1 MKSLTSRYF
10 IIIVLGL
17 MLISVLATKYW
28 LERYYPSQPIFIE
41 LVNATDK
48 VIPSVIIEFGNDQ
61 LQEKI
66 TNVQLRVGEKRI
78 LALNHHSGLGFN
90 VQVNYADGEMTEI
103 CGGKSAGY
111 RFYRETIID
120 TGIYTTPIR

>member
-1 MKSLTSRYF
+1 MKNLKPRQF
-10 IIIVLGL
+10 IAIVIA
-17 MLISVLATKYW
+17 LILVSVLSTKYW

-41 LVNATDK
+41 LVNATQS

-66 TNVQLRVGEKRI
+66 TVVQLRSGEKRV
-78 LALNHHSGLGFN
+78 LALNHHAGLGFN
-90 VQVNYADGEMTEI
+90 IQVNYADGEMTEI
-103 CGGKSAGY
+103 CGGKTEGY
-111 RFYRETIID
+111 RFYRETIIN